1 MKNRW
6 LFKARKESDN
16 EWTQGFLS
24 RIGKTNS
31 YQINGIL
38 VKTNT
43 ICQCTGLK
51 DCEGNLIFE
60 GDLVF
65 DEKTMK
71 YGIPVIHKHGSFGII
86 SEGIFSPLSDFRN
99 KTKKQKETK

>member
-1 MKNRW
+1 MKDRW
-6 LFKARKESDN
+6 FFKAKEIVDN
-16 EWTQGFLS
+16 NWVQGFLS

-31 YQINGIL
+31 YQIDGIL

-60 GDLVF
+60 GDFL
-65 DEKTMK
+65 K
-71 YGIPVIHKHGSFGII
+71 YEQDTPNEVKWMVNGYFHGIWKLNETAILMEIIGNIHDK
-86 SEGIFSPLSDFRN
+86 EV
-99 KTKKQKETK
+99 KK